1 MESEGRAGRWSRRF
15 PVDGPC
21 GDPVARGGVQAA
33 VPPRG
38 QGWPYGLVL
47 VGRVTSQAPS
57 LRLLTPLASLLLA
70 VAAVAWVGVVVLARD
85 MGSMPGTMGLGIG
98 SFIAVWALMMAAM
111 MLPSVTPFAS
121 LYTRTFGDDRGW
133 RLAGFA
139 SGYLVVWIAAAL
151 PAYGLAW
158 LAAGSRGSA
167 RPRQRCWR

>member
-1 MESEGRAGRWSRRF
+1 M
-15 PVDGPC
+15 
-21 GDPVARGGVQAA
+21 
-33 VPPRG
+33 
-38 QGWPYGLVL
+38 
-47 VGRVTSQAPS
+47 GRVTSQAPS